1 VEAALTDSAL
11 ATGRGHRI
19 IGHAVQLASL
29 LAAVAVLL
37 LLAVPFGWRFGLWHF
52 RTSFQMVGWAQDLA
66 IAAAVVAALGLVFG
80 RAAIG
85 RVGRLLAAALVLF
98 GVGLVYVPWQWA
110 QLRGPRPP
118 INDITTDSADPP
130 DIVAAL
136 PARSAEQAV
145 AATYGGAAIAQQ
157 QQQAAYGDI
166 APAMLALPPAQGFK
180 RALAAAKAMG
190 WTILASDPQKGTIEA
205 SDTTIYFGFTD
216 DIVIRVTPEG
226 VGSRIDIR
234 SHSRQGRGD
243 LGVNAARV
251 RKYLAAVK
259 G

>member
-52 RTSFQMVGWAQDLA
+52 GTSFQMVGWAQDLA

-136 PARSAEQAV
+136 PARSCAHCH
-145 AATYGGAAIAQQ
+145 
-157 QQQAAYGDI
+157 
-166 APAMLALPPAQGFK
+166 
-180 RALAAAKAMG
+180 
-190 WTILASDPQKGTIEA
+190 GT
-205 SDTTIYFGFTD
+205 
-216 DIVIRVTPEG
+216 
-226 VGSRIDIR
+226 
-234 SHSRQGRGD
+234 
-243 LGVNAARV
+243 
-251 RKYLAAVK
+251 
-259 G
+259 